1 MASVTVVIPCFN
13 DGKYLREAVES
24 TRSLRDEGI
33 AEVVIVNDGSTDGH
47 TVEIMA
53 QLQRE
58 NWRVINQ
65 GNLGLAEA
73 RNVGIRSTSSEYILP
88 LDSDNII
95 IPAFV
100 RRALELLKKNAG
112 IDIVYSDCE
121 HFGNSNFFKTVGDFD
136 PCKLINDNYI
146 DACAVYRRS
155 VWQELKGYD
164 GNLPHMGGEDWDFWI
179 GAIMKKRK
187 FHYLPMQG
195 FRYRVRSNS
204 MLHAITD
211 EKGEE
216 NRQYIYM
223 KHNFPLMESIRI
235 NYGGD
240 SEKFK
245 QKYFRQLES
254 LNTRTIRNIVKL
266 LIGKKFG

>member
-1 MASVTVVIPCFN
+1 MTSVAIVIPCFN
-13 DGKYLREAVES
+13 DGRYLREAIES
-24 TRSLRDEGI
+24 TRSLRDDGM
-33 AEVVIVNDGSTDGH
+33 AEVIIVNDGSTDGQ
-47 TVEIMA
+47 TIELMA

-58 NWRVINQ
+58 NWKVISQ
-65 GNLGLAEA
+65 SNLGLAEA
-73 RNVGIRSTSSEYILP
+73 RNVGIRSSSAEFILP
-88 LDSDNII
+88 LDSDNMI

-100 RRALELLKKNAG
+100 YSAIELLKNNAA

-121 HFGNSNFFKTVGDFD
+121 HFGNSNFFKTVGEFD

-146 DACAVYRRS
+146 DACAVYRRT
-155 VWQELKGYD
+155 VWQELNGYD
-164 GNLPHMGGEDWDFWI
+164 GKLPHMGGEDWDFWI
-179 GAIMKKRK
+179 GAIMKRKK
-187 FHYLPMQG
+187 FHYLPIQG

-204 MLHAITD
+204 LLHAITD

-216 NRQYIYM
+216 NRQYIYT
-223 KHNFPLMESIRI
+223 KHNFQLMDSIRM

-240 SEKFK
+240 VEKFK

-254 LNTRTIRNIVKL
+254 LNTRRIRNIVKL